1 MKIIVVAES
10 ASTPASSTSP
20 APDEQRVKRGAAR
33 RRWSWSHPAER
44 TARRRRD
51 AENTSKNTHLGRL
64 KLRICA
70 LLLFFQPSLCSR
82 SPPVKHSDTQRL
94 GEEVGWETDHK
105 RAAERPNYG
114 SNDTRRKARPVRL
127 PGAGC
132 RAGWEVC
139 CTPTSVRPGRN
150 ITWQAA
156 LPLGGQKQ
164 TPSLLSTWKLEAG
177 NGSDPPCVQCACSPQ
192 LSSPSLLCRRPTTRL
207 SSLWPTWGKLWP
219 RDYRRRT
226 CQCRVSMRGA
236 QWAPC
241 ARLRGLQT
249 QPRRDIRQTPAKSL
263 KVQGPPQRRCR
274 SGEAMWLRRTP
285 SWTPSLGNSTVKV
298 RSPFSYLLREHS

>member
-1 MKIIVVAES
+1 MTETLWCDEDHS
-10 ASTPASSTSP
+10 GRRECASTPASSTPP

-70 LLLFFQPSLCSR
+70 LLPFFQPSLCSLSPQWNTQTSRGSGRRWDEKQIINAQLSAPTMAPTTLVGKLAR
-82 SPPVKHSDTQRL
+82 SASQ
-94 GEEVGWETDHK
+94 E
-105 RAAERPNYG
+105 RAAVQDERSAVLHRVWDQEGISP
-114 SNDTRRKARPVRL
+114 DRRP
-127 PGAGC
+127 
-132 RAGWEVC
+132 
-139 CTPTSVRPGRN
+139 S
-150 ITWQAA
+150 
-156 LPLGGQKQ
+156 PLGGQKQ

-236 QWAPC
+236 QWASC
-241 ARLRGLQT
+241 ARLLGLET
-249 QPRRDIRQTPAKSL
+249 QPRRDISQTPAKSL
-263 KVQGPPQRRCR
+263 
-274 SGEAMWLRRTP
+274 
-285 SWTPSLGNSTVKV
+285 
-298 RSPFSYLLREHS
+298 